1 MAMPKRLGISTNPL
15 RRIRELFPE
24 VWPTTIWPIDH
35 TLQQMRRVKQVIADD
50 GTAREDADTTGGA
63 TYKTSLG
70 SSKNTLSIFNPQILS
85 DILQLYS
92 PPDGSTVYDPFGGGG
107 ARAMAVAGAGYNYIG
122 VELRKAEVDAVGAR
136 VANVETEFDDPTL
149 HDRITLI
156 EGSATDPPVS
166 NEVADMLITCPP
178 YWNMEKY
185 NGGPDDLSMA
195 STYDQYL
202 DMLYV
207 VVEECLRVLK
217 PGGLAF
223 WITGLHRDSDGHLL
237 PINRDVQAI
246 HGRLGMPTREEVILY
261 KRRSTTAP
269 RRMGT
274 YLKGRHLLIRNH
286 EYLTIFTKEA

>member
-1 MAMPKRLGISTNPL
+1 MAKPK
-15 RRIRELFPE
+15 
-24 VWPTTIWPIDH
+24 
-35 TLQQMRRVKQVIADD
+35 
-50 GTAREDADTTGGA
+50 
-63 TYKTSLG
+63 SLG
-70 SSKNTLSIFNPQILS
+70 HPNYVPPLTRVSDLYDTYPMTVWELSAADMHLTLAIKDIVGDKGEARADSASMGFRSIDTKGADAYVSVFNPQIIGTII
-85 DILQLYS
+85 DLYRDEIG
-92 PPDGSTVYDPFGGGG
+92 PFIYDPFGGGG
-107 ARAMAVAGAGYNYIG
+107 TRGIISAYEGYDYLGMEIRD
-122 VELRKAEVDAVGAR
+122 EEVRSIDSNIATIQSSHGI
-136 VANVETEFDDPTL
+136 PS
-149 HDRITLI
+149 
-156 EGSATDPPVS
+156 GSCIMYCGDSRRSPLKDGQ
-166 NEVADMLITCPP
+166 ADTIITCPP

>member
-1 MAMPKRLGISTNPL
+1 
-15 RRIRELFPE
+15 
-24 VWPTTIWPIDH
+24 
-35 TLQQMRRVKQVIADD
+35 MRRVKQVIADD

-195 STYDQYL
+195 PTYRHFL
-202 DMLYV
+202 LMLTK
-207 VVEECLRVLK
+207 VVEQATRILK
-217 PGGLAF
+217 ARALSIWVVGMHRNKFGG
-223 WITGLHRDSDGHLL
+223 IL
-237 PINRDVQAI
+237 PIHHDLTRI
-246 HGRLGMPTREEVILY
+246 HLSQGYTLKEEVILHM
-261 KRRSTTAP
+261 KNTGSIQRI
-269 RRMGT
+269 GT
-274 YLKGRHLLIRNH
+274 FLKGNQLLVRQH
-286 EYLTIFTKEA
+286 EYCLVFEHPVPF